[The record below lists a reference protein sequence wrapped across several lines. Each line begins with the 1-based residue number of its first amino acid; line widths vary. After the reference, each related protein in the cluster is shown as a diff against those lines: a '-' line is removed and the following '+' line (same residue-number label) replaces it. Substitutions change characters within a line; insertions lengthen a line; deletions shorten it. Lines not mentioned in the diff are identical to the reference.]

1 MSKHTPAPWLYTQS
15 GKDCFSIIE
24 PDGHTVVHMTAL
36 QNSTAAS
43 QLPGNA
49 RRIVACVNACE
60 GLTTQEIEQGDQ
72 KSNVRLMHQIVGLRK
87 EREALLDALKSFL
100 RAPSVGSNGPGSITI
115 VVQDFNMK
123 AARTAI
129 AEAQGGEA

>member
-1 MSKHTPAPWLYTQS
+1 
-15 GKDCFSIIE
+15 
-24 PDGHTVVHMTAL
+24 MTAL